1 MIQAVAPVVLPSII
15 NALKKAIVKKAPK
28 EVREV
33 IENLDIEKDAELQK
47 ELLKALSEYNDQL
60 IRELEV
66 RERYKTAGKLSK
78 MVRPVITFLVVGSF
92 NTALLV
98 GLLTGEVSFR
108 EYMSTLAP
116 INSMLL
122 GFWFGERSA
131 LKDPRKALLED

>member
-1 MIQAVAPVVLPSII
+1 M
-15 NALKKAIVKKAPK
+15 KKAIVKKAPK